1 MRKRYSAKFKAEVVQ
16 EVLQEHKAIAEIAS
30 EHGVH
35 PNQIYRWKEIA
46 LQGLPS
52 LFTDDAQAA
61 KAAAAEQEKQLDEL
75 YAQIGRLTTQLHWLE
90 KKSGLDAQP
99 G

>member
-16 EVLQEHKAIAEIAS
+16 EVLQEQRTVAEIAS
-30 EHGVH
+30 ARGIH

-46 LQGLPS
+46 LNGLPG
-52 LFTDDAQAA
+52 LFSAEAQAA
-61 KAAAAEQEKQLDEL
+61 KAAEAEHEKQLAEL
-75 YAQIGRLTTQLHWLE
+75 YAEIGRLTTQLRWLE
-90 KKSGLDAQP
+90 KKSGINTQP